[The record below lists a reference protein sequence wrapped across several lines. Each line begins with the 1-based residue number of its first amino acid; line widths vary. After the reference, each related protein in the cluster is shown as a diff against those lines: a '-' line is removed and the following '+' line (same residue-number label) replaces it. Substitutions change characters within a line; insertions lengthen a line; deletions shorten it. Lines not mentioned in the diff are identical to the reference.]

1 MNEIKE
7 LKSCRAGRFKVSL
20 LEVTRTRKQPEFIR
34 DYAPERVQVQDRV
47 CIQYGKKVNGEWQNQ
62 TIWCS
67 PSEFRDLAN
76 CIDEFQGVREGDYKP
91 PSLERD
97 LTVDAIAEN
106 EKVRGSGDE
115 KSPKPGK
122 REFTPEEEALVKM
135 MTKKPA
141 SKKLKGD
148 VKSPDNTVKIR
159 AKCFRCG
166 EYAREVTDNHH
177 DSDVDC
183 PHCIELSGSSKGGDR
198 P

>member
-7 LKSCRAGRFKVSL
+7 LKSCREGRFKVSL

-76 CIDEFQGVREGDYKP
+76 CIDEFQGVRAGDKSP
-91 PSLERD
+91 ALERD
-97 LTVDAIAEN
+97 LSVDTIAVN

-115 KSPKPGK
+115 KSSKPGK
-122 REFTPEEEALVKM
+122 REFTPEEDALVKM
-135 MTKKPA
+135 MTKKST

-148 VKSPDNTVKIR
+148 NKSPHNIFKIR
-159 AKCFRCG
+159 ARCFRCG
-166 EYAREVTDNHH
+166 EYATEITDNHH
-177 DSDVDC
+177 DSDVGC
-183 PHCIELSGSSKGGDR
+183 PRCIELFGSSKGGDR